1 MQALIISNFSFEYHT
16 FLHHSQTFALTGFIV
31 DVFEYHTF
39 LHHSQTKAHT
49 HSLFYRLSTIHFY
62 IILKQFIVP
71 VILFRVW
78 VPYIFT
84 SFSNAVVCS
93 ASSSS
98 FEYHTFL
105 HHSQTQLL
113 QYWRF
118 HLFEYH
124 TFLHHSQT
132 GHGNGTL
139 CIRLSTIHFYIILK
153 HILRTYTLLLR
164 LSTIHFY
171 IILKRL
177 LKNWM

>member
-1 MQALIISNFSFEYHT
+1 MHPVGVPYIFTSFSNNSSFQSFCSGFEYHT
-16 FLHHSQTFALTGFIV
+16 FLHHSQTCPDNPDKRLL
-31 DVFEYHTF
+31 FEYHTF
-39 LHHSQTKAHT
+39 LHHSQT
-49 HSLFYRLSTIHFY
+49 YE
-62 IILKQFIVP
+62 KQF
-71 VILFRVW
+71 R
-78 VPYIFT
+78 YDGK
-84 SFSNAVVCS
+84 
-93 ASSSS
+93 
-98 FEYHTFL
+98 
-105 HHSQTQLL
+105 
-113 QYWRF
+113 
-118 HLFEYH
+118 FEYH